1 MARARNL
8 KPGFF
13 KNEDLA
19 ECSFAARL
27 CFAGLWT
34 IADREGRLE
43 DRPKRIKGELFA
55 FDDISV
61 DPLLDELQR
70 FGFIRRY
77 EVDGVGVIQILAF
90 HKHQK
95 PHHREPESAF
105 PPPGT
110 NPPEPRA
117 DPPYQPVEAPNEPR
131 AEPKAEPRADPP
143 LPTGSSPGKVR
154 PSPPVEGGSSLA
166 LLHESGKMNPV
177 TSSLWADGARAPGAE
192 ERGPPTLGAQAS
204 KAMREAGATG
214 VNPSDPELLQL
225 LAQGVTP
232 RQLGDLAAEL
242 RETRGSAISAR
253 YAIRT
258 MIGRLRDAASQPDT
272 DPATAQRTGA
282 GDPARAQR
290 IRERRGGSAFGDEID
305 RISAAI
311 RKGVSRPDSPM
322 TIDMEA
328 SDGD

>member
-1 MARARNL
+1 MSRPSFQFYPGDWQRDAGLRAVSVGARGCWLEMICIMHQADPYGHLVLNGEPVDEPTLARMIGATEKEVGAWLRELEKRGVFDREDDGTIVSRRMVRDEQVRRARAAGGSKGGNPNL
-8 KPGFF
+8 LAKP
-13 KNEDLA
+13 K
-19 ECSFAARL
+19 
-27 CFAGLWT
+27 
-34 IADREGRLE
+34 GRGKDASKVGSKVNLPPNL
-43 DRPKRIKGELFA
+43 RPTPSSSSSSSSSPSSLR
-55 FDDISV
+55 S
-61 DPLLDELQR
+61 
-70 FGFIRRY
+70 
-77 EVDGVGVIQILAF
+77 DG
-90 HKHQK
+90 
-95 PHHREPESAF
+95 
-105 PPPGT
+105 
-110 NPPEPRA
+110 PRA
-117 DPPYQPVEAPNEPR
+117 PD
-131 AEPKAEPRADPP
+131 
-143 LPTGSSPGKVR
+143 
-154 PSPPVEGGSSLA
+154 
-166 LLHESGKMNPV
+166 
-177 TSSLWADGARAPGAE
+177 AE

-204 KAMREAGATG
+204 KAMRDAGATG

-311 RKGVSRPDSPM
+311 RKGVSNPNGPM

-328 SDGD
+328 GDGD